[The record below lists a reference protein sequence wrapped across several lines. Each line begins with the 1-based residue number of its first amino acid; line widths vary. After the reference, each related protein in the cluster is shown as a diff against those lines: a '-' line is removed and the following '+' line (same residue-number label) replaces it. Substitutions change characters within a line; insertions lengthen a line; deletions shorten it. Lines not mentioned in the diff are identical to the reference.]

1 MVLFHVSRPL
11 HRKVLSIRSRFAM
24 SHHRI
29 VIDGS
34 KGEGGGQILRNAIAY
49 AALCSL
55 HLEIKN
61 IRSSRPKPGLR
72 KQHLLGL
79 RTVANLCGGSL
90 TGDELHSSR
99 ITFAPNTRP
108 PATQITAD
116 TETAGSV
123 SRTLRSRSNS

>member
-1 MVLFHVSRPL
+1 
-11 HRKVLSIRSRFAM
+11 M
-24 SHHRI
+24 SHQRI

-49 AALCSL
+49 AALCNV
-55 HLEIKN
+55 HLEIQN
-61 IRSSRPKPGLR
+61 IRASRPKAGLR

-90 TGDELHSSR
+90 TGDELHSSS

-108 PATQITAD
+108 ASTRITAD
-116 TETAGSV
+116 TETAGSIMLMLQA
-123 SRTLRSRSNS
+123 SLHY